1 MSSKNSP
8 KIVFANKLLHAGYSL
23 EVNEQRLIN
32 LALSKINSKKS
43 NPGKIVIYPTEY
55 AKCFGLSKHSVY
67 EQLSAAVESLRDKS
81 VSILDD
87 SGQSLS
93 IPWVSNARYEKVK
106 NQGSFITLEF
116 SKDIEP
122 YIFNIEGDFTRL
134 YFHNTVKLNTLAS
147 FRLYSLLNEVRNYKN
162 YKRRG
167 SVVLNLQLPEM
178 KQKLFLSESYGAWR
192 DFKNRV
198 LLPAIEKINAHTDIC
213 VTFRPKKMGNCIT
226 AIEFAYIT
234 QCPSKSEHIARPNL
248 FRRPKVKKGSAKE
261 GVWAR
266 ANLTLLRTYELLK
279 QNQNPTFRLAK
290 VDIRR
295 CITYAKILG
304 DDETKIFYSKQLN
317 KKTITT

>member
-67 EQLSAAVESLRDKS
+67 EQLSAAVESLRGKS

-93 IPWVSNARYEKVK
+93 IPWVSSAKYEKLK
-106 NQGSFITLEF
+106 NQGSFINIEF
-116 SKDIEP
+116 SKEIEP
-122 YIFNIEGDFTRL
+122 YIFNIEGNFTEL
-134 YFHNTVKLNTLAS
+134 FFHNTVKLNTLAS
-147 FRLYSLLNEVRNYKN
+147 FRLYGLLNEVRNYKN

-167 SVVLNLQLPEM
+167 SVVMNLQLPEM
-178 KQKLFLSESYGAWR
+178 KKKLFLSESYEAWR

-198 LLPAIEKINAHTDIC
+198 LLPAIEKINAHTDIR
-213 VTFRPKKMGNCIT
+213 VTFKPQKIGNCIT
-226 AIEFAYIT
+226 AIEFSYIP
-234 QCPSKSEHIARPNL
+234 QSDGQHIARPRL
-248 FRRPKVKKGSAKE
+248 ARRPKVKKGSHEE

-266 ANLTLLRTYELLK
+266 VNLNRLGGYELSN
-279 QNQNPTFRLAK
+279 QNENPTFRLAK
-290 VDIRR
+290 ADIRR
-295 CITYAKILG
+295 CVEYAKILG
-304 DDETKIFYSKQLN
+304 DDKAKSYYSHQLRN
-317 KKTITT
+317 

>member
-8 KIVFANKLLHAGYSL
+8 RIVFGNKLLHAGYSL
-23 EVNEQRLIN
+23 DINEQRLIN
-32 LALSKINSKKS
+32 LALSKVNSKKS

-67 EQLSAAVESLRDKS
+67 EQLSAAAESLRDKS

-93 IPWVSNARYEKVK
+93 IPWVSNVTYEKLK
-106 NQGSFITLEF
+106 NQGSFIALEF
-116 SKDIEP
+116 SEAIEP

-147 FRLYSLLNEVRNYKN
+147 FRLYALLNEVRNYKN

-178 KQKLFLSESYGAWR
+178 KKKLFLSESYGAWR
-192 DFKNRV
+192 DFKARV
-198 LLPAIEKINAHTDIC
+198 LIPAIEKINAHTDIC

-226 AIEFAYIT
+226 AIEFAYFT

-266 ANLTLLRTYELLK
+266 ENLKLLRTYELLK
-279 QNQNPTFRLAK
+279 QNQNPDFRLAK

-317 KKTITT
+317 KKTITP

>member
-23 EVNEQRLIN
+23 DINEQRLIN
-32 LALSKINSKKS
+32 LALSKVNSKKP

-67 EQLSAAVESLRDKS
+67 EQLSSAAESLRDKS
-81 VSILDD
+81 VTILDD
-87 SGQSLS
+87 SGTSLS

-147 FRLYSLLNEVRNYKN
+147 FRLYGLLNEVRNYKN

-167 SVVLNLQLPEM
+167 SVVMNLQLPEM
-178 KQKLFLSESYGAWR
+178 KKKLFLSESYEAWR

-198 LLPAIEKINAHTDIC
+198 LLPAIEKINAHTDLC
-213 VTFRPKKMGNCIT
+213 VTFQPKKMGNCIT
-226 AIEFAYIT
+226 AIEFSYIP
-234 QCPSKSEHIARPNL
+234 QSDGQHIARPRL
-248 FRRPKVKKGSAKE
+248 ARRPKVKKGSHEE

-266 ANLTLLRTYELLK
+266 VNLNRLGGYELSN
-279 QNQNPTFRLAK
+279 QNENPTFRLAK
-290 VDIRR
+290 ADIRR
-295 CITYAKILG
+295 CVEYAKILG
-304 DDETKIFYSKQLN
+304 DDKAKSYYSHQLRN
-317 KKTITT
+317 

>member
-43 NPGKIVIYPTEY
+43 NPGKILIYPTEY

-67 EQLSAAVESLRDKS
+67 EQLSAAAESLRDKS

-93 IPWVSNARYEKVK
+93 IPWVSSAKYEKLK
-106 NQGSFITLEF
+106 NQGSFINIEF
-116 SKDIEP
+116 SKEIEP
-122 YIFNIEGDFTRL
+122 YIFNIEGNFTEL
-134 YFHNTVKLNTLAS
+134 FFHNTVKLNTLAS
-147 FRLYSLLNEVRNYKN
+147 FRLYGLLNEVRNYKN

-167 SVVLNLQLPEM
+167 SVVMNLQLPEM
-178 KQKLFLSESYGAWR
+178 KKKLFLSESYEAWR

-198 LLPAIEKINAHTDIC
+198 LLPAIEKINAHTDLC
-213 VTFRPKKMGNCIT
+213 VTFQPKKMGNCIT
-226 AIEFAYIT
+226 AIEFSYIP
-234 QCPSKSEHIARPNL
+234 QSDGQHIARPRL
-248 FRRPKVKKGSAKE
+248 ARRPKVKKGSHEE

-266 ANLTLLRTYELLK
+266 VNLNRLGGYELSN
-279 QNQNPTFRLAK
+279 QNENPTFRLAK
-290 VDIRR
+290 ADIRR
-295 CITYAKILG
+295 CVEYAKILG
-304 DDETKIFYSKQLN
+304 DDKAKSYYSHQLRN
-317 KKTITT
+317 

>member
-67 EQLSAAVESLRDKS
+67 EQLSAAAESLRDKS

-93 IPWVSNARYEKVK
+93 IPWVSSAKYEKLK
-106 NQGSFITLEF
+106 NQGSFINIEF
-116 SKDIEP
+116 SKEIEP
-122 YIFNIEGDFTRL
+122 YIFNIEGNFTEL
-134 YFHNTVKLNTLAS
+134 FFHNTVKLNTLAS
-147 FRLYSLLNEVRNYKN
+147 FRLYGLLNEVRNYKN

-167 SVVLNLQLPEM
+167 SVVMNLQLPEM
-178 KQKLFLSESYGAWR
+178 KQKLFLSEPYGAWR
-192 DFKNRV
+192 DFKSRV
-198 LLPAIEKINAHTDIC
+198 LLPAIEKINAHTDIR
-213 VTFRPKKMGNCIT
+213 VTFKPQKIGNCIT
-226 AIEFAYIT
+226 AIEFSYIP
-234 QCPSKSEHIARPNL
+234 QSDGQHIARPRL
-248 FRRPKVKKGSAKE
+248 ARRPKVKKGSHEE

-266 ANLTLLRTYELLK
+266 VNLNRLGGYELSN
-279 QNQNPTFRLAK
+279 QNENPTFRLAK
-290 VDIRR
+290 ADIRR
-295 CITYAKILG
+295 CVEYAKILG
-304 DDETKIFYSKQLN
+304 DDKAKSYYSHQLRN
-317 KKTITT
+317 

>member
-67 EQLSAAVESLRDKS
+67 EQLSAAAESLRDKS

-93 IPWVSNARYEKVK
+93 IPWVSSAKYEKLK
-106 NQGSFITLEF
+106 NQGSFINIEF
-116 SKDIEP
+116 SKEIEP

-147 FRLYSLLNEVRNYKN
+147 FRLYALLNEVRNYKN

-167 SVVLNLQLPEM
+167 SVVMNLQLPEM
-178 KQKLFLSESYGAWR
+178 KKKLFLSESYEAWR

-198 LLPAIEKINAHTDIC
+198 LLPAIEKINAHTDLC
-213 VTFRPKKMGNCIT
+213 VTFQPKKMGNCIT
-226 AIEFAYIT
+226 AIEFSYIP
-234 QCPSKSEHIARPNL
+234 QSDGQHIARPRL
-248 FRRPKVKKGSAKE
+248 ARRPKVKKGSHEE

-266 ANLTLLRTYELLK
+266 VNLNRLGGYELSN
-279 QNQNPTFRLAK
+279 QNENPTFRLAK
-290 VDIRR
+290 ADIRR
-295 CITYAKILG
+295 CVEYAKILG
-304 DDETKIFYSKQLN
+304 DDKAKSYYSHQLRN
-317 KKTITT
+317 

>member
-67 EQLSAAVESLRDKS
+67 EQLSAAAESLRDKS

-93 IPWVSNARYEKVK
+93 IPWVSSAKYEKLK
-106 NQGSFITLEF
+106 NQGSFINIEF
-116 SKDIEP
+116 SKEIEP
-122 YIFNIEGDFTRL
+122 YIFNIEGNFTEL
-134 YFHNTVKLNTLAS
+134 FFHNTVKLNTLAS
-147 FRLYSLLNEVRNYKN
+147 FRLYGLLNEVRNYKN

-167 SVVLNLQLPEM
+167 SVVMNLQLPEM

-192 DFKNRV
+192 DFKSRV
-198 LLPAIEKINAHTDIC
+198 LLPAIEKINAHTDIR
-213 VTFRPKKMGNCIT
+213 VTFKPQKIGNCIT
-226 AIEFAYIT
+226 AIEFSYIP
-234 QCPSKSEHIARPNL
+234 QSDGQHIARPRL
-248 FRRPKVKKGSAKE
+248 ARRPKVKKGSHEE

-266 ANLTLLRTYELLK
+266 VNLNRLGGYELSN
-279 QNQNPTFRLAK
+279 QNENPTFRLAK
-290 VDIRR
+290 ADIRR
-295 CITYAKILG
+295 CVEYAKILG
-304 DDETKIFYSKQLN
+304 DDKAKSYYSHQLRN
-317 KKTITT
+317 

>member
-23 EVNEQRLIN
+23 DINEQRLIN

-67 EQLSAAVESLRDKS
+67 EQLSAAAESLRDKS

-93 IPWVSNARYEKVK
+93 IPWVSSAKYEKLK
-106 NQGSFITLEF
+106 NQGSFINIEF
-116 SKDIEP
+116 SKEIEP
-122 YIFNIEGDFTRL
+122 YIFNIEGNFTEL
-134 YFHNTVKLNTLAS
+134 FFHNTVKLNTLAS
-147 FRLYSLLNEVRNYKN
+147 FRLYGLLNEVRNYKN

-167 SVVLNLQLPEM
+167 SVVMNLQLPEM
-178 KQKLFLSESYGAWR
+178 KKKLFLSESYEAWR

-198 LLPAIEKINAHTDIC
+198 LLPAIEKINAHTDLC
-213 VTFRPKKMGNCIT
+213 VTFQPKKMGNCIT
-226 AIEFAYIT
+226 AIEFSYIP
-234 QCPSKSEHIARPNL
+234 QSDGQHIARPRL
-248 FRRPKVKKGSAKE
+248 ARRPKVKKGSHEE

-266 ANLTLLRTYELLK
+266 VNLNRLGGYELSN
-279 QNQNPTFRLAK
+279 QNENPTFRLAK
-290 VDIRR
+290 ADIRR
-295 CITYAKILG
+295 CVEYAKILG
-304 DDETKIFYSKQLN
+304 DDKAKSYYSHQLRN
-317 KKTITT
+317 

>member
-43 NPGKIVIYPTEY
+43 NPGKILIYPTEY

-67 EQLSAAVESLRDKS
+67 EQLSAAAESLRDKS

-93 IPWVSNARYEKVK
+93 IPWVSSAKYEKLK
-106 NQGSFITLEF
+106 NQGSFINIEF
-116 SKDIEP
+116 SKEIEP
-122 YIFNIEGDFTRL
+122 YIFNIEGNFTEL
-134 YFHNTVKLNTLAS
+134 FFHNTVKLNTLAS
-147 FRLYSLLNEVRNYKN
+147 FRLYGLLNEVRNYKN

-167 SVVLNLQLPEM
+167 SVVMNLQLPEM
-178 KQKLFLSESYGAWR
+178 KKKLFLSESYEAWR

-198 LLPAIEKINAHTDIC
+198 LLPAIEKINAHTDLC
-213 VTFRPKKMGNCIT
+213 VTFQPKKMGNCIT
-226 AIEFAYIT
+226 AIEFSYIP
-234 QCPSKSEHIARPNL
+234 QSDGQHIARPRL
-248 FRRPKVKKGSAKE
+248 ARRPKVKKGSHEE

-266 ANLTLLRTYELLK
+266 VNLNRLGGYELS
-279 QNQNPTFRLAK
+279 NQNENPAFRLAK
-290 VDIRR
+290 ADIRR
-295 CITYAKILG
+295 CVEYAKILG
-304 DDETKIFYSKQLN
+304 DDKAKSYYSHQLRN
-317 KKTITT
+317 